1 MLKQLPCKTDLSVSS
16 HVPGQLIYQP
26 RHLLVAHKATL
37 FFKTLFETLVGF
49 SLGLN
54 LINPSHLSQ
63 QPVMQLLVLTTCH
76 FREG

>member
-16 HVPGQLIYQP
+16 HVPWQLIYQP

-63 QPVMQLLVLTTCH
+63 LLIFTTCH